1 MKTQSKI
8 EEAQTVYEKFISGFQ
23 SMNLATVDEAGN
35 PNASYAPF
43 AHDENNNLY
52 VFISGLSKHT
62 SNMFH
67 TKKASVLFV
76 EDESKADHIFARK
89 RLTYSCETTLIERE
103 DSGFEAGAKLLE
115 AKFGASFAH
124 MMKMPD
130 FRLFKISPTSGL
142 FVIGFGAA
150 FAVAEDLKQLT
161 HLGGEGGKAHSVAH
175 KL

>member
-76 EDESKADHIFARK
+76 EDEARIREVSRSALEMNGMEVITAQNGDEAHQK
-89 RLTYSCETTLIERE
+89 LSELTDLDLVVSDVVMPGNL
-103 DSGFEAGAKLLE
+103 SG
-115 AKFGASFAH
+115 
-124 MMKMPD
+124 P
-130 FRLFKISPTSGL
+130 
-142 FVIGFGAA
+142 
-150 FAVAEDLKQLT
+150 
-161 HLGGEGGKAHSVAH
+161 
-175 KL
+175 